1 MIAMRRL
8 SLRVTF
14 ALLAV
19 VTAWACGGT
28 TGTSVPEVDAGSTS
42 GSSGTSGIGEPV
54 DDAGPVVDPPVDSGP
69 GPKPE
74 GEVEI
79 ELVIDALTQSC
90 QPVVPQD
97 PVTVQGRITIRNKSN
112 VALSALKFAKG
123 NFLGTGGQVIAGFA
137 TDTTTQAIQPNGTRD
152 FLFEKTSKSMSPAA
166 GCATV
171 ACNREIIVELAYTG
185 SRSGTVRAKP
195 IEMSCS
201 F

>member
-1 MIAMRRL
+1 MNRL
-8 SLRVTF
+8 SLRVMV
-14 ALLAV
+14 ALLGVA
-19 VTAWACGGT
+19 TAWACGGT

-42 GSSGTSGIGEPV
+42 GTSGTSGIGEPV
-54 DDAGPVVDPPVDSGP
+54 DDAGPVVVDPPVDSGP
-69 GPKPE
+69 GPKPD

-152 FLFEKTSKSMSPAA
+152 FLFEKTAKSMSPAS
-166 GCATV
+166 GCTTV
-171 ACNREIIVELAYTG
+171 ACGREVIVELAFTG
-185 SRSGTVRAKP
+185 GRSGTVRAKP
-195 IEMSCS
+195 VAMNCA